1 MNQVA
6 SYPYQVEELYR
17 NAKGCTYQCDLTN
30 RVVLQFGAYVSAFKF
45 HDFRSFCQKVNS
57 VNIHEMIFNLADEYD
72 FQAIQTPSCQQTYRL
87 SLCELVQLRDLL
99 NGTKFT
105 LELNSLLHERIYSI
119 NA

>member
-1 MNQVA
+1 MNQIE
-6 SYPYQVEELYR
+6 SYPYQIEELYR

-57 VNIHEMIFNLADEYD
+57 VNIHEMIFNLSDEYD
-72 FQAIQTPSCQQTYRL
+72 FQAVQTPSCQQTYRL

-105 LELNSLLHERIYSI
+105 LELNSLLHERIYNV